1 MKGLSESINQVE
13 KVGRGLKLAMTPQ
26 ISEHRICRFGLYEAD
41 LDAGTLKRHG
51 IPVRL
56 QEQPFRILTYLLE
69 RPGSIISRDELCA
82 RLWPEGTY
90 VEFDG
95 SLNTALMKLRAV
107 LNDDPENP
115 RFVETVPKKG
125 YRFIAP
131 VHFQDTAAT
140 TKTAGLEEQKEDVSP
155 ATVQAPLVETELRIA
170 GLPTELPWWQRY
182 VGAGL
187 VVLLGVIAVAAGMVW
202 RYWPMKEPQVLKV
215 TQLTHTGRVAPGSQI
230 VSDGAR
236 LYFVSR
242 ESGQWSVMTTSIHG
256 GSVEKLPSPFENTVL
271 FDLSPDRTQLLIGP
285 YAHDDDEIPLW
296 IWPAHGGV
304 PHRLGDV
311 VASDAAWSP
320 IGDRIAFTDADRLLT
335 VRRDG
340 SGAAEIHKFHGRPH
354 SPVWSADGRKIR
366 FTLTDSEKSTD
377 EMWEIGVDGLELKRL
392 LLNANNELHDTTGA
406 WAEDDRYF
414 LFTAGSASHDSEVID
429 TVSNVWAA
437 REPWGFFPRRPALT
451 ELTHGPV
458 AFRSVT
464 GTGESNRF
472 FALGTHPEYQLIR
485 MSPRTGQTEMILP
498 DAGAT
503 DVDVTPDGEWLVYS
517 LREKGAL
524 WKSRRTGKE
533 RIELTAAAPGALAP
547 QWSPDGTEVLFTS
560 FFLAKKPQLY
570 LVPSNGGIP
579 RALLNNAAEGTT
591 RSGDWS
597 PDGKVILFDY
607 FQGDDS
613 DLRTVERDSGKVEKI
628 PESEGLVQPRWSPDG
643 KFIAAINSKTHDILL
658 YTLATKKWSLL
669 AESTNAQGMRWS
681 ADGEYVYYQEAADPE
696 QTVYRVRLGR
706 AVAEKVAGF
715 KDYLG
720 SMASQCHFTGVA
732 PDGTIYA
739 TIDRGGTDIY
749 ALDLKLP

>member
-1 MKGLSESINQVE
+1 LLEDINS
-13 KVGRGLKLAMTPQ
+13 VGYGDEDSKLAMTPQ

-51 IPVRL
+51 IPVKL
-56 QEQPFRILTYLLE
+56 QEQPFRILTFLLE
-69 RPGSIISRDELCA
+69 RPGNIISREELCN

-131 VHFQDTAAT
+131 VHFQRPALMAPDVERETPA
-140 TKTAGLEEQKEDVSP
+140 LE
-155 ATVQAPLVETELRIA
+155 T
-170 GLPTELPWWQRY
+170 TELPLDETEIGISTLPIDLPKERRDAL
-182 VGAGL
+182 VGFFILLAATL
-187 VVLLGVIAVAAGMVW
+187 VSAAMVW
-202 RYWPMKEPQVLKV
+202 RFWPAQEPQVLKI

-242 ESGQWSVMTTSIHG
+242 ESGQWTLMTTSIHG
-256 GSVEKLPSPFENTVL
+256 GSVEKLPSPFENTII

-285 YAHDDDEIPLW
+285 FAHEDDQIPLW

-304 PHRLGDV
+304 PHRLGEV
-311 VASDAAWSP
+311 LASDAAWSP
-320 IGDRIAFTDADRLLT
+320 IGDLITFTRGDRLMA

-340 SGAAEIHKFHGRPH
+340 SGVTEIHKFIGKPH
-354 SPVWSADGRKIR
+354 SPVWSADGKRIR
-366 FTLTDSEKSTD
+366 FTVTDLDKSTD
-377 EMWEIGVDGLELKRL
+377 EMWEIAVDGKGLRRI
-392 LLNANNELHDTTGA
+392 LLNANTDTHDTTGA

-414 LFTAGSASHDSEVID
+414 LFTAGSDSHLGAVVDS
-429 TVSNVWAA
+429 VSNVWAS
-437 REPWGFFPRRPALT
+437 RESSGAFSRKHQPT

-464 GTGESNRF
+464 GTDDSNRF

-485 MSPRTGQTEMILP
+485 LNPRTGQNDVVLP

-517 LREKGAL
+517 LRENGAL

-533 RIELTAAAPGALAP
+533 RIELTASAPGALAP
-547 QWSPDGTEVLFTS
+547 QWSPDGNEVLFTG
-560 FFLAKKPQLY
+560 FFLAKRPQLY
-570 LVPSNGGIP
+570 LVASNGGIP
-579 RALLNNAAEGTT
+579 RPLLKDSATGST

-597 PDGKVILFDY
+597 SDGKLILFDY
-607 FQGDDS
+607 FQGDAS
-613 DLRTVERDSGKVEKI
+613 DLRVLERDSSKVETL
-628 PESEGLVQPRWSPDG
+628 PDSQGLVQPRWSPDG

-658 YTLATKKWSLL
+658 YALATKKWSVL

-681 ADGEYVYYQEAADPE
+681 ADSNYVYYQEMADTE
-696 QTVYRVRLGR
+696 QSVYRVRLGR
-706 AVAEKVAGF
+706 ALPEKVVGF
-715 KDYLG
+715 KDDLG

-732 PDGTIYA
+732 PDGSIYA
-739 TIDRGGTDIY
+739 TVDRGGTDIY

>member
-1 MKGLSESINQVE
+1 
-13 KVGRGLKLAMTPQ
+13 MTPQ
-26 ISEHRICRFGLYEAD
+26 TTERRICRFGLYEAD

-51 IPVRL
+51 IPVKL
-56 QEQPFRILTYLLE
+56 QEQPFRILTFLLE
-69 RPGSIISRDELCA
+69 RPGNIVSREELCT

-131 VHFQDTAAT
+131 VHFQDG
-140 TKTAGLEEQKEDVSP
+140 AGSAKVPEAEEQAAEVTGL
-155 ATVQAPLVETELRIA
+155 TVELPLVETELRIA
-170 GLPTELPWWQRY
+170 GLPAELVWHRRSAQ
-182 VGAGL
+182 AGL
-187 VVLLGVIAVAAGMVW
+187 MLLLGAMAVAAVLVW
-202 RYWPMKEPQVLKV
+202 RYWPAKEPEVLKV

-236 LYFVSR
+236 IYFVSR

-256 GSVEKLPSPFENTVL
+256 GSVEKLPSPFENTIL

-285 YAHDDDEIPLW
+285 YAHENDEIALW

-311 VASDAAWSP
+311 IASDAAWSP
-320 IGDRIAFTDADRLLT
+320 IGDRIAFTEADRLMT

-340 SGAAEIHKFHGRPH
+340 VGAAEIHKFHGRPH

-377 EMWEIGVDGLELKRL
+377 EMWEIGVDGSGLKRV

-406 WAEDDRYF
+406 WADDDRYF
-414 LFTAGSASHDSEVID
+414 LFTAGPDSHVSEVID

-437 REPWGFFPRRPALT
+437 REPLGILT
-451 ELTHGPV
+451 SKRAAKELTHGPV

-485 MSPRTGQTEMILP
+485 MNPRTGQAETVLP

-503 DVDVTPDGEWLVYS
+503 DVDVTSDGDWLVYS
-517 LREKGAL
+517 LRENGAL

-533 RIELTAAAPGALAP
+533 RIELTGSSPGALAP
-547 QWSPDGTEVLFTS
+547 QWSPDGNEVLFTS

-570 LVPSNGGIP
+570 LVPSNGGVP
-579 RALLNNAAEGTT
+579 RALLKDAAAGST

-597 PDGKVILFDY
+597 ADGKTILFDY
-607 FQGDDS
+607 FEGEDS
-613 DLRTVERDSGKVEKI
+613 DLRTVERDSAKVEKI

-658 YTLATKKWSLL
+658 YTVATKKWSVL
-669 AESTNAQGMRWS
+669 AETINAQGMRWS
-681 ADGEYVYYQEAADPE
+681 ADSGYVYYQEAADPE
-696 QTVYRVRLGR
+696 QAVYRVRLGR
-706 AVAEKVAGF
+706 AAAEKVAGF

-749 ALDLKLP
+749 ALDLRLP

>member
-1 MKGLSESINQVE
+1 
-13 KVGRGLKLAMTPQ
+13 MTPQ

-51 IPVRL
+51 IPVKL
-56 QEQPFRILTYLLE
+56 QEQPFRILTFLLE
-69 RPGSIISRDELCA
+69 RPGHIISRDELCT

-131 VHFQDTAAT
+131 VHFQESAPAVAFPEEELAA
-140 TKTAGLEEQKEDVSP
+140 EPVEQR
-155 ATVQAPLVETELRIA
+155 TI
-170 GLPTELPWWQRY
+170 PTETQIPSATPADPHRISLI
-182 VGAGL
+182 AFF
-187 VVLLGVIAVAAGMVW
+187 LLLAVTMVAAAMVW
-202 RYWPMKEPQVLKV
+202 RYWPAPDARVQKI

-242 ESGQWSVMTTSIHG
+242 ESGQWTLMTTSVHG
-256 GSVEKLPSPFENTVL
+256 GSVEKLPSPFESTII

-285 YAHDDDEIPLW
+285 FARDDDPVPLW

-311 VASDAAWSP
+311 VAGDAAWAP
-320 IGDRIAFTDADRLLT
+320 VGGLIAFTQGERLLT

-340 SGAAEIHKFHGRPH
+340 SSVTEIRKFQGRPH
-354 SPVWSADGRKIR
+354 SPVWSSDGKRIR
-366 FTLTDSEKSTD
+366 FTVTDYDKIAD
-377 EMWEIGVDGLELKRL
+377 EMWEVGADGRNLRRVL
-392 LLNANNELHDTTGA
+392 LHANNDLHDTTGA
-406 WAEDDRYF
+406 WTGDDRYF
-414 LFTAGSASHDSEVID
+414 LYTAGPGSHLSEVMD
-429 TVSNVWAA
+429 SVSNVWAA
-437 REPWGFFPRRPALT
+437 REPASAFSRKRAPA

-464 GTGESNRF
+464 GAGDSNRF

-485 MSPRTGQTEMILP
+485 VDPRTRQNYTILP

-517 LREKGAL
+517 LRENGAL
-524 WKSRRTGKE
+524 WKSRRTGRE
-533 RIELTAAAPGALAP
+533 RIELTASAPGALAP
-547 QWSPDGTEVLFTS
+547 QWSPDGREVLFTG
-560 FFLAKKPQLY
+560 FFLATRPELY
-570 LVPSNGGIP
+570 LVASNGGIP
-579 RALLNNAAEGTT
+579 RALLSDPANGSS

-597 PDGKVILFDY
+597 PDGKLILFDY
-607 FQGDDS
+607 FEGEAS
-613 DLRTVERDSGKVEKI
+613 ELRTVERDSGKVSRL
-628 PESEGLVQPRWSPDG
+628 PESQGLVQPRWSPDG
-643 KFIAAINSKTHDILL
+643 RFIVGINSKTHDILL
-658 YTLATKKWSLL
+658 YTVATQMWSML

-681 ADGEYVYYQEAADPE
+681 ADSNYVYYQEMADPE
-696 QTVYRVRLGR
+696 QSVYRVRLGR
-706 AVAEKVAGF
+706 ALPEKVVGF

-732 PDGTIYA
+732 PDGSIYA
-739 TIDRGGTDIY
+739 TVDRGGTDIY
-749 ALDLKLP
+749 ALDLRLP

>member
-1 MKGLSESINQVE
+1 
-13 KVGRGLKLAMTPQ
+13 MTPQ
-26 ISEHRICRFGLYEAD
+26 ISEHRVCRFGLYEAD

-51 IPVRL
+51 IPVKL
-56 QEQPFRILTYLLE
+56 QEQPFRILTFLLE
-69 RPGSIISRDELCA
+69 RPGHIIGREELCN

-131 VHFQDTAAT
+131 VHFQDSLPLAT
-140 TKTAGLEEQKEDVSP
+140 PSSTETESEVSP
-155 ATVQAPLVETELRIA
+155 AVEAEVPPDTSVEIST
-170 GLPTELPWWQRY
+170 LPGVASKPHRLMLAACIILLAAS
-182 VGAGL
+182 VIG
-187 VVLLGVIAVAAGMVW
+187 VLAIW
-202 RYWPMKEPQVLKV
+202 RYWPAEDPKVLKI

-242 ESGQWSVMTTSIHG
+242 ESGQWTLMTTSVHG
-256 GSVEKLPSPFENTVL
+256 GSVEKLPSPFENTII

-285 YAHDDDEIPLW
+285 FARDDDQVPLW

-311 VASDAAWSP
+311 TAGDAAWSP
-320 IGDRIAFTDADRLLT
+320 VGGLIAFTQGERLMT

-340 SGAAEIHKFHGRPH
+340 SSVTEIRKFAGRPH
-354 SPVWSADGRKIR
+354 SPVWSADGTRIR
-366 FTLTDSEKSTD
+366 FTVTDYDKTAD
-377 EMWEIGVDGLELKRL
+377 EMWEVAADGKNFRRV
-392 LLNANNELHDTTGA
+392 LLNANNDLHDTTGA
-406 WAEDDRYF
+406 WTGDKRFF
-414 LFTAGSASHDSEVID
+414 LFTAGPDSHLSEVVD
-429 TVSNVWAA
+429 SVSNVWAA
-437 REPWGFFPRRPALT
+437 AEHDATFSRKRAPV

-458 AFRSVT
+458 AFRNVT
-464 GTGESNRF
+464 GAGDSNRF

-485 MSPRTGQTEMILP
+485 MNPRTGQSDVILP

-503 DVDVTPDGEWLVYS
+503 DVDVTPDGDWLVYS
-517 LREKGAL
+517 LRENGAL

-533 RIELTAAAPGALAP
+533 RIELTALAPGALAP
-547 QWSPDGTEVLFTS
+547 QWSPDGREVLFTG
-560 FFLAKKPQLY
+560 FFLAKRPQLY

-579 RALLNNAAEGTT
+579 RALLSNSANGST

-597 PDGKVILFDY
+597 PDGRIILFDY
-607 FQGDDS
+607 FEGEES
-613 DLRTVERDSGKVEKI
+613 ELRTLERDSGKVSKL
-628 PESEGLVQPRWSPDG
+628 PESRGLIQPRWSPDG
-643 KFIAAINSKTHDILL
+643 KFIVGINSKTHDILL
-658 YTLATKKWSLL
+658 YTLATQKWSVL
-669 AESTNAQGMRWS
+669 ADSTNAQGMRWS
-681 ADGEYVYYQEAADPE
+681 ADSNYVYYQEMADPE
-696 QTVYRVRLGR
+696 QSVYRVRLGR
-706 AVAEKVAGF
+706 ALPEKVVGF

-732 PDGTIYA
+732 PDGAIYA
-739 TIDRGGTDIY
+739 TVDRGGTDIY
-749 ALDLKLP
+749 ALDLKIP

>member
-1 MKGLSESINQVE
+1 MGKDINQPE
-13 KVGRGLKLAMTPQ
+13 KANEDSRLAMTPQ

-41 LDAGTLKRHG
+41 LDTGTLKRHG
-51 IPVRL
+51 IPVKL
-56 QEQPFRILTYLLE
+56 QEQPFRILTFLLE
-69 RPGSIISRDELCA
+69 RPGNIISREELCT
-82 RLWPEGTY
+82 RLWPEGTF

-131 VHFQDTAAT
+131 VHFQEPA
-140 TKTAGLEEQKEDVSP
+140 LVSGTQDIEKGIPP
-155 ATVQAPLVETELRIA
+155 AES
-170 GLPTELPWWQRY
+170 TELPLVDADIRISTLPADLPRRQRFALI
-182 VGAGL
+182 GFFLLLAATAL
-187 VVLLGVIAVAAGMVW
+187 AAVLVW
-202 RYWPMKEPQVLKV
+202 RYWPTREPQVTKV

-242 ESGQWSVMTTSIHG
+242 ENGQWTLMTTSIHG
-256 GSVEKLPSPFENTVL
+256 GSVEKLPSPFENTII

-285 YAHDDDEIPLW
+285 FTHEDDQIPLW

-311 VASDAAWSP
+311 TGSDAAWSP
-320 IGDRIAFTDADRLLT
+320 IGDLIAFTQGDGLLT

-340 SGAAEIHKFHGRPH
+340 SAASEIHKFSGRPH
-354 SPVWSADGRKIR
+354 SPVWSADGRRIR
-366 FTLTDSEKSTD
+366 FTLTDRDKSTD
-377 EMWEIGVDGLELKRL
+377 EMWEIGVDGKGLRRVLR
-392 LLNANNELHDTTGA
+392 NANTDLHDTTGA
-406 WAEDDRYF
+406 WADDDRYF
-414 LFTAGSASHDSEVID
+414 LFTAGSDSHLSEVID
-429 TVSNVWAA
+429 TVSNVWAT
-437 REPWGFFPRRPALT
+437 REASSVLSRKHAPI

-458 AFRSVT
+458 AFRSVA
-464 GTGESNRF
+464 GTGDSNRF

-485 MSPRTGQTEMILP
+485 MNPRSGQNETILP

-503 DVDVTPDGEWLVYS
+503 DVDVTADGEWLVYS
-517 LREKGAL
+517 LRENGAL

-533 RIELTAAAPGALAP
+533 RVELTAAAPGALAP
-547 QWSPDGTEVLFTS
+547 QWSPDGNEVLFTG
-560 FFLAKKPQLY
+560 FFLAKRPQLY

-579 RALLNNAAEGTT
+579 RALLSDPSTGST

-597 PDGKVILFDY
+597 SDGKLILFDY
-607 FQGDDS
+607 FEGEAS
-613 DLRTVERDSGKVEKI
+613 DLRILERDSGKVEKL
-628 PESEGLVQPRWSPDG
+628 PDSQGLIQPRWSPDG
-643 KFIAAINSKTHDILL
+643 KFIAAINSRTHDILL

-681 ADGEYVYYQEAADPE
+681 ADSNYVYYQEMADTE
-696 QTVYRVRLGR
+696 QSVYRVRLGR
-706 AVAEKVAGF
+706 ALPEKVAGF

-720 SMASQCHFTGVA
+720 TMASQCHFTGVA
-732 PDGTIYA
+732 PDGSIYA
-739 TIDRGGTDIY
+739 TVDRGGTDIY

>member
-1 MKGLSESINQVE
+1 LEKDVNRLESKAE
-13 KVGRGLKLAMTPQ
+13 DSKLAMSPQ

-51 IPVRL
+51 IPIKL
-56 QEQPFRILTYLLE
+56 QEQPFRILTFLLE
-69 RPGSIISRDELCA
+69 RPGNIISREELCT

-131 VHFQDTAAT
+131 VHFPEPAPTNGT
-140 TKTAGLEEQKEDVSP
+140 LEIEKEAPSAESAEPP
-155 ATVQAPLVETELRIA
+155 AVETNVPVSALPA
-170 GLPTELPWWQRY
+170 GLPRGQRFAF
-182 VGAGL
+182 AGFFL
-187 VVLLGVIAVAAGMVW
+187 LLAATVLAGTLVW
-202 RYWPMKEPQVLKV
+202 RYWPVPQAQVLKI

-242 ESGQWSVMTTSIHG
+242 EGGQWTLMTTSIHG
-256 GSVEKLPSPFENTVL
+256 GSVEKLPSPFENTII

-285 YAHDDDEIPLW
+285 FAHEDDPIPLW

-311 VASDAAWSP
+311 TGSDAAWSP
-320 IGDRIAFTDADRLLT
+320 TGDFIAFTQSDRLVT

-340 SGAAEIHKFHGRPH
+340 SGATVIYKFIGRPH
-354 SPVWSADGRKIR
+354 SPVWSEDGKRIR
-366 FTLTDSEKSTD
+366 FTVTDPDKSTD
-377 EMWEIGVDGLELKRL
+377 EMWEIGADGKNLRRV
-392 LLNANNELHDTTGA
+392 LLNANTDLHDTTGA
-406 WAEDDRYF
+406 WANEDRYF
-414 LFTAGSASHDSEVID
+414 LFTAGSDSRLREVVDSASNI
-429 TVSNVWAA
+429 WASRESAGIFA
-437 REPWGFFPRRPALT
+437 RKHPPT

-464 GTGESNRF
+464 GTDDSNRF

-485 MSPRTGQTEMILP
+485 MNPRSGQNDIVLP

-503 DVDVTPDGEWLVYS
+503 DVDVTADGEWLVYS
-517 LREKGAL
+517 LRENGAL
-524 WKSRRTGKE
+524 WKSRRSGKE
-533 RIELTAAAPGALAP
+533 RIELTASAPGALAP
-547 QWSPDGTEVLFTS
+547 QWSPDGNEVLFTG
-560 FFLAKKPQLY
+560 FFLAKRPQLY
-570 LVPSNGGIP
+570 VVPSNGGIP
-579 RALLNNAAEGTT
+579 RALVSDPSTGSA

-597 PDGKVILFDY
+597 SDGKLILFDY
-607 FQGDDS
+607 FEGEAS
-613 DLRTVERDSGKVEKI
+613 DLRIVERDSGKVETL
-628 PESEGLVQPRWSPDG
+628 PDSQGLIQPRWSPDG

-658 YTLATKKWSLL
+658 YTLATKKWSVL

-681 ADGEYVYYQEAADPE
+681 ADSNYVYFQEMADTE
-696 QTVYRVRLGR
+696 QAVYRVRLGR
-706 AVAEKVAGF
+706 ALAERVVGF

-720 SMASQCHFTGVA
+720 TMASQCHFTGVA
-732 PDGTIYA
+732 PDGSIYA
-739 TIDRGGTDIY
+739 TVDRGGTDIY

>member
-1 MKGLSESINQVE
+1 
-13 KVGRGLKLAMTPQ
+13 MTPQ

-51 IPVRL
+51 IPVKL
-56 QEQPFRILTYLLE
+56 QEQPFRILTFLLE
-69 RPGSIISRDELCA
+69 RPGLIISREELCT

-131 VHFQDTAAT
+131 VHFQESTPAVAFPEEEPAAEPAEQPTIPTETQIPPATPTDPHRITLIAFFLLLAVTVVAAAT
-140 TKTAGLEEQKEDVSP
+140 
-155 ATVQAPLVETELRIA
+155 
-170 GLPTELPWWQRY
+170 
-182 VGAGL
+182 
-187 VVLLGVIAVAAGMVW
+187 VW
-202 RYWPMKEPQVLKV
+202 RYWPAPDAKV
-215 TQLTHTGRVAPGSQI
+215 QKITQLTHTGRVAPGSQI

-242 ESGQWSVMTTSIHG
+242 ENGQWTLMTTSVHG
-256 GSVEKLPSPFENTVL
+256 GTVEKLSSPFESTII

-285 YAHDDDEIPLW
+285 FARDDDPVPLW

-311 VASDAAWSP
+311 VAGDAAWAP
-320 IGDRIAFTDADRLLT
+320 VGGLIAFTQGERLLT

-340 SGAAEIHKFHGRPH
+340 SSVTEIRKFQGRPH
-354 SPVWSADGRKIR
+354 SPVWSSDGTRIR
-366 FTLTDSEKSTD
+366 FTVTDYDKIAD
-377 EMWEIGVDGLELKRL
+377 EMWEVGADGRNLRRVL
-392 LLNANNELHDTTGA
+392 LHANNDLHDTTGA
-406 WAEDDRYF
+406 WTGDDRYF
-414 LFTAGSASHDSEVID
+414 LYTAGPGSHLSEVVD
-429 TVSNVWAA
+429 SVSNVWAA
-437 REPWGFFPRRPALT
+437 RESAGAFSRKRAPA

-464 GTGESNRF
+464 GAGDSNRF

-485 MSPRTGQTEMILP
+485 VDPRTRQNYTILP

-517 LREKGAL
+517 LRENGAL
-524 WKSRRTGKE
+524 WKSRRTGRE
-533 RIELTAAAPGALAP
+533 RIELTASAPGALAP
-547 QWSPDGTEVLFTS
+547 QWSPDGREVLFTA
-560 FFLAKKPQLY
+560 FFLAKRPELY
-570 LVPSNGGIP
+570 LVASNGGIP
-579 RALLNNAAEGTT
+579 RALLSDLANGSS

-597 PDGKVILFDY
+597 PDGKLILFDY
-607 FQGDDS
+607 FEGEAS
-613 DLRTVERDSGKVEKI
+613 ELRTVERESSKVSRL
-628 PESEGLVQPRWSPDG
+628 PESQGLVQPRWSPDG
-643 KFIAAINSKTHDILL
+643 RFIVGINSKTHDILL
-658 YTLATKKWSLL
+658 YTVATEKWSML

-681 ADGEYVYYQEAADPE
+681 ADSNYVYYQEMADPE
-696 QTVYRVRLGR
+696 QSVYRVRLGR
-706 AVAEKVAGF
+706 ALPEKVVGF

-720 SMASQCHFTGVA
+720 AMASQCHFTGVA
-732 PDGTIYA
+732 PDGSIYA
-739 TIDRGGTDIY
+739 TVDRGGTDIY

>member
-1 MKGLSESINQVE
+1 
-13 KVGRGLKLAMTPQ
+13 MTPQ

-51 IPVRL
+51 IPVKL
-56 QEQPFRILTYLLE
+56 QEQPFRILTFLLE
-69 RPGSIISRDELCA
+69 RPGNIISREELCN

-131 VHFQDTAAT
+131 VHFHEPALATAPPEVEKEAPNPETADLPSVSTDIRIT
-140 TKTAGLEEQKEDVSP
+140 TLP
-155 ATVQAPLVETELRIA
+155 ATLAKPSRVATI
-170 GLPTELPWWQRY
+170 GF
-182 VGAGL
+182 
-187 VVLLGVIAVAAGMVW
+187 VLLLVGTILAALALW
-202 RYWPMKEPQVLKV
+202 RYWPAQEARVLKI

-242 ESGQWSVMTTSIHG
+242 ESGQWSLMTTSVHG
-256 GSVEKLPSPFENTVL
+256 GSVERLASPFENTII

-285 YAHDDDEIPLW
+285 FAHEDDQIPLW

-311 VASDAAWSP
+311 TASDAAWSP
-320 IGDRIAFTDADRLLT
+320 IGDLIAFTRGDRLLT

-340 SGAAEIHKFHGRPH
+340 SGVGEIHKFAGRPH
-354 SPVWSADGRKIR
+354 SPVWSQDGRRIR
-366 FTLTDSEKSTD
+366 FTVTDLDKSSD
-377 EMWEIGVDGLELKRL
+377 EMWEIGMDGRNLRRV
-392 LLNANNELHDTTGA
+392 LLNANTDLHDTTGA
-406 WAEDDRYF
+406 WAENDRYF
-414 LFTAGSASHDSEVID
+414 LFTSGLDAHLSEVVD
-429 TVSNVWAA
+429 SVSNVWAS
-437 REPWGFFPRRPALT
+437 REAVGLFSRKHAPN

-464 GTGESNRF
+464 GTDDSYRF

-485 MSPRTGQTEMILP
+485 MDPRSGRNDVILP

-517 LREKGAL
+517 LRENGAL

-533 RIELTAAAPGALAP
+533 RIELTASAPGALAP
-547 QWSPDGTEVLFTS
+547 EWSPDGREVLFTG
-560 FFLAKKPQLY
+560 FFLAKRPQLY
-570 LVPSNGGIP
+570 LVASNGGIP
-579 RALLNNAAEGTT
+579 RALLRDPANGST

-597 PDGKVILFDY
+597 PDGKLILFDY
-607 FQGDDS
+607 FEGEAS
-613 DLRTVERDSGKVEKI
+613 DLRILEPDSGKVEKL
-628 PESEGLVQPRWSPDG
+628 PDSEGLIQPRWSPDG
-643 KFIAAINSKTHDILL
+643 KFIAAANRKTHDILL
-658 YTLATKKWSLL
+658 YTLATQKWSVL

-681 ADGEYVYYQEAADPE
+681 ADSNYVYFQEMADAE
-696 QTVYRVRLGR
+696 QSVFRVRLGR
-706 AVAEKVAGF
+706 ALPEKVVGF

-732 PDGTIYA
+732 PDGSIYA
-739 TIDRGGTDIY
+739 TVDRGGTDIY

>member
-1 MKGLSESINQVE
+1 
-13 KVGRGLKLAMTPQ
+13 MTPQ

-51 IPVRL
+51 IPVKL
-56 QEQPFRILTYLLE
+56 QEQPFRILTFLLE
-69 RPGSIISRDELCA
+69 RPGNIISREELCT

-131 VHFQDTAAT
+131 VHFREPALTV
-140 TKTAGLEEQKEDVSP
+140 LEVEKEQPVAE
-155 ATVQAPLVETELRIA
+155 TTELTLEDMGVRTSTA
-170 GLPTELPWWQRY
+170 PTDLPQEKRY
-182 VGAGL
+182 ATFGFF
-187 VVLLGVIAVAAGMVW
+187 VLLAASLLSAAIVW
-202 RYWPMKEPQVLKV
+202 RFWPEQEPQVLKI

-242 ESGQWSVMTTSIHG
+242 ESGQQALMTTSIHG
-256 GSVEKLPSPFENTVL
+256 GSVEKLSSPFESTIL

-285 YAHDDDEIPLW
+285 YGHDDDQIPLW

-304 PHRLGDV
+304 PHRLGEV
-311 VASDAAWSP
+311 LASDAAWSP
-320 IGDRIAFTDADRLLT
+320 IGDLITFTRGDRLLT

-340 SGAAEIHKFHGRPH
+340 SGVTEVHKFVGRPH
-354 SPVWSADGRKIR
+354 SPVWSEDGKRIR
-366 FTLTDSEKSTD
+366 FTVTDLDKSTD
-377 EMWEIGVDGLELKRL
+377 EMWEIGVDGKRL
-392 LLNANNELHDTTGA
+392 RHILLNANTDAHDTTGA
-406 WAEDDRYF
+406 WAKDDRYF
-414 LFTAGSASHDSEVID
+414 LFTAGSDSHLSEVVDSI
-429 TVSNVWAA
+429 SNVWAS
-437 REPWGFFPRRPALT
+437 RESTGVFSRRHVPT

-464 GTGESNRF
+464 GTDDSSRF

-485 MSPRTGQTEMILP
+485 MNPRTGQNDVVLP

-517 LREKGAL
+517 LRENGAL
-524 WKSRRTGKE
+524 WMSRRTGKE
-533 RIELTAAAPGALAP
+533 RIELTASAPGALAP
-547 QWSPDGTEVLFTS
+547 QWSPDGREVLFTA
-560 FFLAKKPQLY
+560 FFLAKRPELY
-570 LVPSNGGIP
+570 LVASNGGIP
-579 RALLNNAAEGTT
+579 RALLSDPANGSS

-597 PDGKVILFDY
+597 PDGKLILFDY
-607 FQGDDS
+607 FEGEAS
-613 DLRTVERDSGKVEKI
+613 ELRTVERESSKVSRL
-628 PESEGLVQPRWSPDG
+628 PESQGLVQPRWSPDG
-643 KFIAAINSKTHDILL
+643 RFIVGINSKTHDILL
-658 YTLATKKWSLL
+658 YTVATEKWSML

-681 ADGEYVYYQEAADPE
+681 ADSNYVYYQEMADPE
-696 QTVYRVRLGR
+696 QSVYRVRLGR
-706 AVAEKVAGF
+706 ALPEKVVGF

-720 SMASQCHFTGVA
+720 AMASQCHFTGVA
-732 PDGTIYA
+732 PDGSIYA
-739 TIDRGGTDIY
+739 TVDRGGTDIY

>member
-1 MKGLSESINQVE
+1 LPGDINWL
-13 KVGRGLKLAMTPQ
+13 GHGDGDSKLAMTPQ
-26 ISEHRICRFGLYEAD
+26 ISEHRICRFGLYEAN

-51 IPVRL
+51 IPVKL
-56 QEQPFRILTYLLE
+56 QEQPFRILTFLLE
-69 RPGSIISRDELCA
+69 RPGNIISREELCN

-131 VHFQDTAAT
+131 VHFQESALVAPDVEKETPAPETTEIPLDDTEIRISTLPADLPKGQRYALVGFLVLLAAT
-140 TKTAGLEEQKEDVSP
+140 
-155 ATVQAPLVETELRIA
+155 
-170 GLPTELPWWQRY
+170 
-182 VGAGL
+182 
-187 VVLLGVIAVAAGMVW
+187 LLSAAIVW
-202 RYWPMKEPQVLKV
+202 RFWPAQEPQVLKI

-242 ESGQWSVMTTSIHG
+242 ESGQWTLMTTSIHG
-256 GSVEKLPSPFENTVL
+256 GSVEKLPSPFENTII

-285 YAHDDDEIPLW
+285 FAHEDDQIPLW

-304 PHRLGDV
+304 PHRLGEV
-311 VASDAAWSP
+311 LASDAAWSP
-320 IGDRIAFTDADRLLT
+320 IGDLITFTRGDRLLT

-340 SGAAEIHKFHGRPH
+340 SGVSEIHKFMGRPH
-354 SPVWSADGRKIR
+354 SPVWSEDGKRIR
-366 FTLTDSEKSTD
+366 FTVTDLDKSTD
-377 EMWEIGVDGLELKRL
+377 EMWEIGVDGKGLRRI
-392 LLNANNELHDTTGA
+392 LLNANTDMHDTTGA
-406 WAEDDRYF
+406 WAEDDHYF
-414 LFTAGSASHDSEVID
+414 LFTAGSDSHLGEVVDS
-429 TVSNVWAA
+429 VSNVWAS
-437 REPWGFFPRRPALT
+437 RESSGAFSRKRQPT

-464 GTGESNRF
+464 GTDDSNRF

-485 MSPRTGQTEMILP
+485 MNPRTGQNDVVLP

-517 LREKGAL
+517 LRENGAL
-524 WKSRRTGKE
+524 WKSRRTSKE
-533 RIELTAAAPGALAP
+533 RIELTASAPGALAP
-547 QWSPDGTEVLFTS
+547 QWSPDGNEVLFTG
-560 FFLAKKPQLY
+560 FFLAKRPQLY
-570 LVPSNGGIP
+570 LVASNGGIP
-579 RALLNNAAEGTT
+579 RPLLKDSATGST

-597 PDGKVILFDY
+597 SDGKLILFDY
-607 FQGDDS
+607 FQGDAS
-613 DLRTVERDSGKVEKI
+613 DLRVVERDSNKVETL
-628 PESEGLVQPRWSPDG
+628 PDSQGLVQPRWSPDG
-643 KFIAAINSKTHDILL
+643 KFIAAVNSKTHDILL
-658 YTLATKKWSLL
+658 YALATKKWSLL

-681 ADGEYVYYQEAADPE
+681 ADSGYVYYQEMADSE
-696 QTVYRVRLGR
+696 QSVYRVRLGR
-706 AVAEKVAGF
+706 ALPEKVVGF
-715 KDYLG
+715 RDYLG

-732 PDGTIYA
+732 PDGSIYA
-739 TIDRGGTDIY
+739 TVDRGGTDIY

>member
-1 MKGLSESINQVE
+1 
-13 KVGRGLKLAMTPQ
+13 MTPQ

-51 IPVRL
+51 IPVKL
-56 QEQPFRILTYLLE
+56 QEQPFRILTFLLE
-69 RPGSIISRDELCA
+69 RPGHIISRDELCT

-131 VHFQDTAAT
+131 VHFQESAPAVAFPEEELAA
-140 TKTAGLEEQKEDVSP
+140 EPVEQR
-155 ATVQAPLVETELRIA
+155 TI
-170 GLPTELPWWQRY
+170 PTETQIPSATPADPHRISLI
-182 VGAGL
+182 AFF
-187 VVLLGVIAVAAGMVW
+187 LLLAVTMVAAAMVW
-202 RYWPMKEPQVLKV
+202 RYWPAPDARVQKI

-242 ESGQWSVMTTSIHG
+242 ESGQWTLMTTSVHG
-256 GSVEKLPSPFENTVL
+256 GSVEKLPSPFESTII

-285 YAHDDDEIPLW
+285 FARDDDPVPLW

-311 VASDAAWSP
+311 VAGDAAWAP
-320 IGDRIAFTDADRLLT
+320 VGGLIAFTQGERLLT

-340 SGAAEIHKFHGRPH
+340 SSVTEIRKFQGRPH
-354 SPVWSADGRKIR
+354 SPVWSSDGKRIR
-366 FTLTDSEKSTD
+366 FTVTDYDKIAD
-377 EMWEIGVDGLELKRL
+377 EMWEVGADGRNLRRVL
-392 LLNANNELHDTTGA
+392 LHANNDLHDTTGA
-406 WAEDDRYF
+406 WTGDDRYF
-414 LFTAGSASHDSEVID
+414 LYTAGPGSHLSEVMD
-429 TVSNVWAA
+429 SVSNVWAA
-437 REPWGFFPRRPALT
+437 REPASAFSRKRAPA

-464 GTGESNRF
+464 GAGDSSRF

-485 MSPRTGQTEMILP
+485 VDPRTRQNYTILP

-517 LREKGAL
+517 LRENGAL
-524 WKSRRTGKE
+524 WKSRRTGRE
-533 RIELTAAAPGALAP
+533 RIELTASAPGALAP
-547 QWSPDGTEVLFTS
+547 QWSPDGREVLFTG
-560 FFLAKKPQLY
+560 FFLAKRPELY
-570 LVPSNGGIP
+570 LVASNGGIP
-579 RALLNNAAEGTT
+579 RALLSDPANGSS

-597 PDGKVILFDY
+597 PDGKLILFDY
-607 FQGDDS
+607 FEGEAS
-613 DLRTVERDSGKVEKI
+613 ELRTVERDSGKVSRL
-628 PESEGLVQPRWSPDG
+628 PESQGLVQPRWSPDG
-643 KFIAAINSKTHDILL
+643 RFIVGINSKTHDILL
-658 YTLATKKWSLL
+658 YTVATQMWSML

-681 ADGEYVYYQEAADPE
+681 ADSNYVYYQEMADPE
-696 QTVYRVRLGR
+696 QSVYRVRLGR
-706 AVAEKVAGF
+706 ALPEKVVGF

-732 PDGTIYA
+732 PDGSIYA
-739 TIDRGGTDIY
+739 TVDRGGTDIY
-749 ALDLKLP
+749 ALDLRLP

>member
-1 MKGLSESINQVE
+1 
-13 KVGRGLKLAMTPQ
+13 MTPQ

-51 IPVRL
+51 IPVKL
-56 QEQPFRILTYLLE
+56 QEQPFRILTFLLE
-69 RPGSIISRDELCA
+69 RPGNIISREELCT

-131 VHFQDTAAT
+131 VHFPEPTQAA
-140 TKTAGLEEQKEDVSP
+140 AEVEKEVSVP
-155 ATVQAPLVETELRIA
+155 EAA
-170 GLPTELPWWQRY
+170 ELPEVSTEIRISALPASLEKPQRW
-182 VGAGL
+182 VLISFLLLLAGTI
-187 VVLLGVIAVAAGMVW
+187 VAAAVAW
-202 RYWPMKEPQVLKV
+202 RYWPTRDPKVLKI

-242 ESGQWSVMTTSIHG
+242 ESGQWTLMTTSIHG
-256 GSVEKLPSPFENTVL
+256 GSVEKLPSPFENTII

-285 YAHDDDEIPLW
+285 FAHEDDQIPLW

-304 PHRLGDV
+304 PHRLGEV
-311 VASDAAWSP
+311 LASDAAWSP
-320 IGDRIAFTDADRLLT
+320 IGDLITFTSGDRLLT

-340 SGAAEIHKFHGRPH
+340 SGVDEIHKFAGRPH
-354 SPVWSADGRKIR
+354 SPVWSEDGKRIR
-366 FTLTDSEKSTD
+366 FTVTDLDKSSD
-377 EMWEIGVDGLELKRL
+377 DMWEIGVDGNGLRRV
-392 LLNANNELHDTTGA
+392 LLNANTDLHDTTGA
-406 WAEDDRYF
+406 FAHEDRYF
-414 LFTAGSASHDSEVID
+414 LFTAGSGSHLSEVVD
-429 TVSNVWAA
+429 SVSNVWASLESSGA
-437 REPWGFFPRRPALT
+437 FPRRHPPT

-464 GTGESNRF
+464 GTDDSSRF

-485 MSPRTGQTEMILP
+485 MNPRSGQNDVVLAG
-498 DAGAT
+498 AGAT

-517 LREKGAL
+517 LRENGAL
-524 WKSRRTGKE
+524 WKSKRTGKE
-533 RIELTAAAPGALAP
+533 RIELTASAPGALAP
-547 QWSPDGTEVLFTS
+547 QWSPDGREVLFTG
-560 FFLAKKPQLY
+560 FFLAKRPQLY
-570 LVPSNGGIP
+570 LVSSNGGIP
-579 RALLNNAAEGTT
+579 RALLGDPRNGST

-597 PDGKVILFDY
+597 PDGKLILFDY
-607 FQGDDS
+607 FEGDSS
-613 DLRTVERDSGKVEKI
+613 DLRILERDSGKVEKL
-628 PESEGLVQPRWSPDG
+628 PDSQSLAQPRWSPDG
-643 KFIAAINSKTHDILL
+643 KFIVAINRKTRDILL
-658 YTLATKKWSLL
+658 YTLSTQKWSVL
-669 AESTNAQGMRWS
+669 AESTSAQGMRWS
-681 ADGEYVYYQEAADPE
+681 ADSNYVYFQEMTDPE
-696 QTVYRVRLGR
+696 QSVYRVRLGR
-706 AVAEKVAGF
+706 ALPEKVVGF

-732 PDGTIYA
+732 PDGSIYA
-739 TIDRGGTDIY
+739 TVDRGGTDIY

>member
-1 MKGLSESINQVE
+1 
-13 KVGRGLKLAMTPQ
+13 MTPQ
-26 ISEHRICRFGLYEAD
+26 VSEHRICRFGLYEAD

-51 IPVRL
+51 IPVKL
-56 QEQPFRILTYLLE
+56 QEQPFRILTFLLE
-69 RPGSIISRDELCA
+69 RPGNIISREELCN

-131 VHFQDTAAT
+131 VHFQEPMLATALPET
-140 TKTAGLEEQKEDVSP
+140 DKE
-155 ATVQAPLVETELRIA
+155 APPSET
-170 GLPTELPWWQRY
+170 TELPEVRTDIRITTLPGTLAKPY
-182 VGAGL
+182 RVAVIGFFGL
-187 VVLLGVIAVAAGMVW
+187 LAVMIFAAALVW
-202 RYWPMKEPQVLKV
+202 RLWPTQEPKVLKV

-242 ESGQWSVMTTSIHG
+242 ESGQWTLMTTSVHG
-256 GSVEKLPSPFENTVL
+256 GSVEKLPSPFENTII

-285 YAHDDDEIPLW
+285 FAHEDDQIPLW

-311 VASDAAWSP
+311 TASDAAWSP
-320 IGDRIAFTDADRLLT
+320 IGDQIAFTRGDRLLT

-340 SGAAEIHKFHGRPH
+340 SKVNEIRKFTGRPH
-354 SPVWSADGRKIR
+354 SPVWSADGKRIR
-366 FTLTDSEKSTD
+366 FTVTDLDKSTD
-377 EMWEIGVDGLELKRL
+377 EMWEIGVDGQNLRRV
-392 LLNANNELHDTTGA
+392 LLNANTDLHDTTGA
-406 WAEDDRYF
+406 WAADDRYF
-414 LFTAGSASHDSEVID
+414 LFTAGSDSHLSEVVD
-429 TVSNVWAA
+429 SVSNVWAS
-437 REPWGFFPRRPALT
+437 REASGVFSRKRTLT

-464 GTGESNRF
+464 GTDDSKRF

-485 MSPRTGQTEMILP
+485 MNPRNGQNDVILP

-517 LREKGAL
+517 LRENGAL

-533 RIELTAAAPGALAP
+533 RIELTASAPGALAP
-547 QWSPDGTEVLFTS
+547 QWSPDGREVLFTG
-560 FFLAKKPQLY
+560 FFLAKRPQLY

-579 RALLNNAAEGTT
+579 RALLNDPANGST

-597 PDGKVILFDY
+597 SDGKLILFDY
-607 FQGDDS
+607 FEGDAS
-613 DLRTVERDSGKVEKI
+613 DLRIMERDSGKVEKL
-628 PESEGLVQPRWSPDG
+628 PESQGLVQPRWSPDG
-643 KFIAAINSKTHDILL
+643 KFIAALNSKTHDILL
-658 YTLATKKWSLL
+658 YTLATQKWSVL

-681 ADGEYVYYQEAADPE
+681 ADSNYVYFQEMADPE
-696 QTVYRVRLGR
+696 QSVFRVRLGR
-706 AVAEKVAGF
+706 ALPEKVAGF

-732 PDGTIYA
+732 PDGSIYA
-739 TIDRGGTDIY
+739 TVDRGGTDIY
-749 ALDLKLP
+749 ALDLRLP